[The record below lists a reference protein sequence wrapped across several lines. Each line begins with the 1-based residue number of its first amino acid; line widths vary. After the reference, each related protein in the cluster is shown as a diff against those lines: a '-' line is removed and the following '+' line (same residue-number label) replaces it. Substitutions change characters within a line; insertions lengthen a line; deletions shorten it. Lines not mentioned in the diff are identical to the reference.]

1 MRKLV
6 LKRISFKKAAL
17 FSFILIGCTAI
28 LLFICDNIITSSAS
42 GKSTFKV
49 DLLPQTKT
57 GLLLGTSK
65 YVPNGNLNQY
75 FLKRIDATVELFKTG
90 KIRYVVIS
98 GDNSRKTYDEPTDMK
113 QALIERGIDSTKIY
127 LDYAGFRTF
136 DSVNRLKKIFGQ
148 DTAIIISQKFH
159 NERAIY
165 IANNLGMKL
174 YGYNAK
180 DVGSRYGF
188 KTMVR
193 EKFARVK
200 VILDFIFG
208 TEPKFLGERIEIK

>member
-1 MRKLV
+1 MKKNL
-6 LKRISFKKAAL
+6 LKRILLLSFLSAVIIAA
-17 FSFILIGCTAI
+17 SILISDRI
-28 LLFICDNIITSSAS
+28 VTSAAS
-42 GKSTFKV
+42 GRTFYNLTSLPSTKV
-49 DLLPQTKT
+49 

-75 FLKRIDATVELFKTG
+75 FKNRIDATAELFKSG
-90 KIRYVVIS
+90 KIQYVVIS
-98 GDNSRKTYDEPTDMK
+98 GDNSRSTYDEPNDMK
-113 QALIERGIDSTKIY
+113 AELIKSGIDSNKVY

-136 DSVNRLKKIFGQ
+136 DSIIRLREIFGQ
-148 DTAIIISQKFH
+148 HEAIIISQKFH

-165 IANNLGMKL
+165 IANKLNMHL

-180 DVGSRYGF
+180 DVGKYYGF

-208 TEPKFLGERIEIK
+208 VKPRFLGERIEIK